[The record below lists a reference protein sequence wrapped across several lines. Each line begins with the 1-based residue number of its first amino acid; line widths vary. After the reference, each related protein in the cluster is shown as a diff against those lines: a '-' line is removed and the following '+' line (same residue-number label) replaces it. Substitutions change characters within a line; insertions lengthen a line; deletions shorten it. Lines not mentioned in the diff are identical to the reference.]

1 MAKVKLSLTS
11 IPLDAIYQILHTI
24 DNKPDLD
31 NVCLAFPCIG
41 EIVAENTHIVKQL
54 YWKEIQNDF
63 FVPLALL
70 NSTLNK
76 SDEASQLLQSLVPP
90 KHSEDDDDETS
101 AQDSNIQ
108 LTPAALVKTLSP
120 QTIFNMTITHM
131 QIEKLAYIF
140 MKNQLES
147 HYPPPQIY
155 RSPTCGERTRVIM
168 AVYRA
173 HIMVAMR
180 FVNHP
185 KFPIS
190 SSTYNTYLEIS
201 EKMIPH
207 IQQEVFYILWDQWS
221 YWDFKEVGVVL
232 DKLWSELPMAVYR
245 EALGKGLDVDCN
257 LFEVLQ
263 RRVRR
268 KTESSSR
275 QTEAEWMDD
284 SISFMFSMRDW
295 NPGKHVE
302 FLENLGNR
310 KKSADWLFA
319 TANDGDCLFPWIDWD
334 DTPNCHKMNVA
345 LRTHLYFTTALRIRY
360 LETEEITKETYTRPG
375 QTWYCRPPPRRLVK
389 GITGQVAVPRIKDT
403 KYSRVSRTW
412 ISPNQE
418 NVCAMVVDCLWDDW
432 RLKELGYF
440 LPEFLGD
447 GS

>member
-1 MAKVKLSLTS
+1 MAKVKLSFTS

-31 NVCLAFPCIG
+31 NLCLAFPCIG

-63 FVPLALL
+63 FMPLALL

-90 KHSEDDDDETS
+90 KHSEDDDDETGTE
-101 AQDSNIQ
+101 DSNIQ

-120 QTIFNMTITHM
+120 QTTFNMTIIHM

-140 MKNQLES
+140 MKTQLES

-155 RSPTCGERTRVIM
+155 RSPTCGERMRVIM

-207 IQQEVFYILWDQWS
+207 IQQEVFYILWDQWN

-245 EALGKGLDVDCN
+245 EALGKGLDVDSD
-257 LFEVLQ
+257 LFEVLH
-263 RRVRR
+263 RRIRR
-268 KTESSSR
+268 KAGPSTILVQSRTSRLTDVFTKDEINDTASVEPGALDRFHPPDQPKHSSDPSSTGR
-275 QTEAEWMDD
+275 E
-284 SISFMFSMRDW
+284 
-295 NPGKHVE
+295 
-302 FLENLGNR
+302 ENLTV
-310 KKSADWLFA
+310 KMA
-319 TANDGDCLFPWIDWD
+319 T
-334 DTPNCHKMNVA
+334 VA
-345 LRTHLYFTTALRIRY
+345 KTGKVTFEDSSPEVFIR
-360 LETEEITKETYTRPG
+360 
-375 QTWYCRPPPRRLVK
+375 
-389 GITGQVAVPRIKDT
+389 
-403 KYSRVSRTW
+403 
-412 ISPNQE
+412 
-418 NVCAMVVDCLWDDW
+418 
-432 RLKELGYF
+432 
-440 LPEFLGD
+440 
-447 GS
+447 